1 MLSCVPRHPRLLLEL
16 GQVHVFGIG
25 RGLRSSGEGGESI
38 SIGNVRG
45 QVSIGNVCGSVSI
58 GVRMEKG
65 SIGFVAGHD
74 PKLTTAAQE
83 FLQNGGQLRIVSLQL
98 FDGSTLVK

>member
-1 MLSCVPRHPRLLLEL
+1 
-16 GQVHVFGIG
+16 
-25 RGLRSSGEGGESI
+25 
-38 SIGNVRG
+38 
-45 QVSIGNVCGSVSI
+45 
-58 GVRMEKG
+58 MEKG